1 MAALSVTTT
10 SIIKPSAGQ
19 SETVTAGEA
28 ITIGQAVYRDSSDGL
43 YKLTDADV
51 ESAAV
56 IRGIALTQAAAS
68 GQPLVICTAGDLP
81 MKSSGI
87 TVGAAYYVHTTPG
100 AIGPIGDLGSGDY
113 VSLVGI
119 SISATSLRLN
129 FLVTGVT
136 VP

>member
-1 MAALSVTTT
+1 MGALSVTTT
-10 SIIKPSAGQ
+10 SIIKPVAAT

-28 ITIGQAVYRDSSDGL
+28 VTIGQAVYRHSNGK

-51 ESAAV
+51 ESSSEIA
-56 IRGIALTQAAAS
+56 GIALTQAAAS

-87 TVGAAYYVHTTPG
+87 TVGTAYYVHTTPG
-100 AIGPIGDLGSGDY
+100 AIALIGDLSSGDY

-119 SISATSLRLN
+119 AISATTLRLD